1 MHKPLSLERLNWLTE
16 RQAVVETMINRLKL
30 YINANTSSTSN
41 TQVLASLGI
50 AQAEFLNNQVEIV
63 ILKEYFDNLEKNKET
78 ITKQ

>member
-41 TQVLASLGI
+41 TQVLASLSI
-50 AQAEFLNNQVEIV
+50 TQAEFLNNQVEIV

>member
-41 TQVLASLGI
+41 TQVLVSLSI
-50 AQAEFLNNQVEIV
+50 SQAEFLNNQVEIE
-63 ILKEYFDNLEKNKET
+63 ILKEYFDNIEKNKGT

>member
-50 AQAEFLNNQVEIV
+50 AQAEFLNNQIEIE
-63 ILKEYFDNLEKNKET
+63 ILEEYFDSLKKNKGA
-78 ITKQ
+78 ITKK